1 LYDFLRAALRALF
14 ADLPMPKGSQSDRP
28 NPTPLIA
35 LTGFMAVGKSTVGRI
50 LGSLVHWSFLDL
62 DCEIESRSRLHIHE
76 IFAMQGEQRFR
87 KIEADV
93 LQKILDHAST
103 PTVIAL
109 GGGTFAQ
116 PENAERLIARG
127 AHVVFLE
134 LEVEELLERCR
145 CARERSPQNPRPL
158 ADDTAAFCSLYERR
172 LPLYRRAEL
181 TVPTKGKSAEQVAR
195 EIVDAL
201 HLPAEDP
208 DR

>member
-1 LYDFLRAALRALF
+1 LYDFLRAASRALF
-14 ADLPMPKGSQSDRP
+14 AGLLMPKPPQPDRP
-28 NPTPLIA
+28 TQIIA

-62 DCEIESRSRLHIHE
+62 DCEIESRSHLHIHE
-76 IFAMQGEQRFR
+76 IFAKRGEQRFR
-87 KIEADV
+87 EIEADV
-93 LQKILDHAST
+93 LRNILDRAST

-109 GGGTFAQ
+109 GGGTFVQ
-116 PENAERLIARG
+116 PENAQLLITRG

-172 LPLYRRAEL
+172 LPLYRKAKL
-181 TVPTKGKSAEQVAR
+181 TVPTRGKSAEQVAR
-195 EIVDAL
+195 EIVNAL
-201 HLPAEDP
+201 HLSAEDP

>member
-1 LYDFLRAALRALF
+1 LYDFLRAASRALF
-14 ADLPMPKGSQSDRP
+14 ADLPMPKRP
-28 NPTPLIA
+28 KPDHANPTPIIA

-62 DCEIESRSRLHIHE
+62 DCEIESRSRLRVHE

-93 LQKILDHAST
+93 LRKILHHASA

-109 GGGTFAQ
+109 GGGTFVHS
-116 PENAERLIARG
+116 ENAELLITHG

-158 ADDTAAFCSLYERR
+158 ADDTGAFCSLYERR
-172 LPLYRRAEL
+172 LPLYRKAEL

-195 EIVDAL
+195 EIVAAL
-201 HLPAEDP
+201 HLSADDT

>member
-1 LYDFLRAALRALF
+1 
-14 ADLPMPKGSQSDRP
+14 MPKRSQPDRP
-28 NPTPLIA
+28 NPTPIVA

-62 DCEIESRSRLHIHE
+62 DCEIESRSRLHVHE
-76 IFAMQGEQRFR
+76 IFARQGEQRFR

-93 LQKILDHAST
+93 LQKILDRASA

-109 GGGTFAQ
+109 GGGTFVQ
-116 PENAERLIARG
+116 PENAERLISRG

-145 CARERSPQNPRPL
+145 CARERSSQNPRPL
-158 ADDTAAFCSLYERR
+158 ADDAAAFCSLYERR
-172 LPLYRRAEL
+172 LPLYRKAEL

-195 EIVDAL
+195 EIVNAL
-201 HLPAEDP
+201 HLSANDT
-208 DR
+208 DQ

>member
-1 LYDFLRAALRALF
+1 
-14 ADLPMPKGSQSDRP
+14 MPKPPQPDRP
-28 NPTPLIA
+28 TQIIA

-50 LGSLVHWSFLDL
+50 LGSLVHWSFIDL
-62 DCEIESRSRLHIHE
+62 DCEIESRSHLHIHE
-76 IFAMQGEQRFR
+76 IFAKQGEQRFR

-93 LQKILDHAST
+93 LQNILDRAST

-109 GGGTFAQ
+109 GGGTFVQ
-116 PENAERLIARG
+116 PENAQLLITRG

-172 LPLYRRAEL
+172 LPLYRKAKL
-181 TVPTKGKSAEQVAR
+181 TVPTRGKSAEQVAR
-195 EIVDAL
+195 EIVNAL
-201 HLPAEDP
+201 HLSAEDP

>member
-1 LYDFLRAALRALF
+1 LYDFLRAASLSLF
-14 ADLPMPKGSQSDRP
+14 TDFPMPKRPQPDRP
-28 NPTPLIA
+28 NPTPILA

-62 DCEIESRSRLHIHE
+62 DCEIESRSHLHIHE
-76 IFAMQGEQRFR
+76 IFARRGEQRFR
-87 KIEADV
+87 EIEADV
-93 LQKILDHAST
+93 LQSILDHASA

-109 GGGTFAQ
+109 GGGTFVQ
-116 PENAERLIARG
+116 SENAELLITRG

-145 CARERSPQNPRPL
+145 CARERSAQNPRPL
-158 ADDTAAFCSLYERR
+158 ADDPAAFCSLYERR
-172 LPLYRRAEL
+172 LPLYRKAKL

-195 EIVDAL
+195 EIIDAL